1 MKLIN
6 CRYHRYFT
14 RLLLAYIYIFQFKN
28 KIWDFSVLMGTGGGL
43 SYSERP
49 ISIFDNF
56 QGPKHFQIWRR
67 SHEVWDSIHGG
78 KDCFLPITQLY
89 LFKKMLMNSSLR
101 ATPHLL
107 VNHRN

>member
-14 RLLLAYIYIFQFKN
+14 RLYWHVYFFQFKN
-28 KIWDFSVLMGTGGGL
+28 KIWNFSVLIGTGGGL
-43 SYSERP
+43 SERP

-56 QGPKHFQIWRR
+56 QWPKHFQIWRR
-67 SHEVWDSIHGG
+67 SHEVWDSIHEG

-89 LFKKMLMNSSLR
+89 LFKKMLMNSSLI
-101 ATPHLL
+101 ATLHLL